1 MRKTFRSASIY
12 FLSLNQVT
20 NMLFFLI
27 TNIIIREKVSILFYF
42 CYIYT
47 ESKGVVTLLSK
58 YNIKST
64 ML

>member
-1 MRKTFRSASIY
+1 
-12 FLSLNQVT
+12 
-20 NMLFFLI
+20 MLFFLI

-42 CYIYT
+42 CYM

>member
-1 MRKTFRSASIY
+1 
-12 FLSLNQVT
+12 
-20 NMLFFLI
+20 MLFFLI

-58 YNIKST
+58 YNASIC
-64 ML
+64 LVLLQADDERE